1 MKSMKVVKS
10 KISGEVPIT
19 SDPAYQNDLFRVPS
33 DPMNRLQ
40 KRMAHTAVPASR
52 TPWGWQDVGE
62 KVFFSN
68 FRMGDN
74 WRRLDHLL

>member
-10 KISGEVPIT
+10 KESGEVPIA
-19 SDPAYQNDLFRVPS
+19 SDPADQNDLFGVPS

-40 KRMAHTAVPASR
+40 KRMAHTAVPTSR
-52 TPWGWQDVGE
+52 TPWGGQDAGE

-68 FRMGDN
+68 FRVGDN
-74 WRRLDHLL
+74 GRHLNHLL